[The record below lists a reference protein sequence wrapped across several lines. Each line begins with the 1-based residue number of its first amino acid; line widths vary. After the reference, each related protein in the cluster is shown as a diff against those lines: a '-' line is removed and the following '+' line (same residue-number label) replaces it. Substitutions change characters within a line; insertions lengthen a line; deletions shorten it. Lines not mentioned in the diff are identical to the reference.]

1 MYEEILCYA
10 LALDLGELDD
20 VTDEFIKAEKP
31 QMRLVDLSKYVN
43 VQNLGLREPSRYDY
57 IWDLLRGENP
67 IEFHEVLHALNLVL
81 QEHTYRAMAF
91 ACNEFTTEFAGDY
104 EYLLNGGW

>member
-20 VTDEFIKAEKP
+20 VTEEFIKAEKP

-43 VQNLGLREPSRYDY
+43 VQNLGLKEP
-57 IWDLLRGENP
+57 
-67 IEFHEVLHALNLVL
+67 
-81 QEHTYRAMAF
+81 
-91 ACNEFTTEFAGDY
+91 
-104 EYLLNGGW
+104 